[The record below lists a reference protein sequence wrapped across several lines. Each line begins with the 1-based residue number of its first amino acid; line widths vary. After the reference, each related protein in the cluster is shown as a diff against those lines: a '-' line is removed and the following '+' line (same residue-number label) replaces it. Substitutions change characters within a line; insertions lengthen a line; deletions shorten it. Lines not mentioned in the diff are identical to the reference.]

1 MEFID
6 AQGAAEVIE
15 DPATMFG
22 HVEAPDLAMQAVVD
36 EAVGEVEQEIPLHR
50 GDDTFDAHAVV
61 EDAVEDGL
69 ADLVVVQR
77 AGFDPWR
84 RGPEGGAA
92 IAAGAILAVGDVE
105 EDDFLV
111 GEGADRSVAD
121 VLARRQLA
129 TGGARGL
136 SGTAT
141 DVYGSDVG
149 TDGLHGLRAPV
160 GAWGSSPPVRRP

>member
-6 AQGAAEVIE
+6 AQGTAEVFQ
-15 DPATMFG
+15 DPGAMRG
-22 HVEAPDLAMQAVVD
+22 HVEALDLAMEAVID

-50 GDDTFDAHAVV
+50 GDDPFDAHPVV

-69 ADLVVVQR
+69 ADLVVVQC
-77 AGFDPWR
+77 AGFNSRR

-111 GEGADRSVAD
+111 GDGADRSVVD

-129 TGGARGL
+129 AGGARGL

-160 GAWGSSPPVRRP
+160 GTWGSSPPVRRP